1 MGSDSRVKRVTS
13 SSKLASE
20 KSLLAF
26 SLAMGVFFA
35 VLGVGWG
42 LAIQSGVILF
52 DGIYSGMSI
61 ILTMLS
67 IVAMQLLKQPDD
79 DTFQFGRMA
88 FEPLVVAFKSL
99 VIIAVCL
106 YGIVTSAI
114 AIQHGGEDNTD
125 ALGGIIYG
133 AVSISACLFSWYY
146 LKSRGDGM
154 PDLVQAESEQW
165 LMDTVLSA
173 AVMASFIASYLVAN
187 TGWAHLVPY
196 IDPAM
201 VVLGSCFFIRMPA
214 ARFVASVRELLL
226 AAPDNEIQQQLA
238 DQVDEVVRARGFADA
253 VVRSSKVGREL
264 AVDIAFIGRA
274 GSGPVELEE
283 LDRIRSEMEQRLSP
297 LGFKLWMNILFTLDR
312 RWA

>member
-1 MGSDSRVKRVTS
+1 MKTS
-13 SSKLASE
+13 N
-20 KSLLAF
+20 KSAGEAYLLAF
-26 SLAMGVFFA
+26 SLGMGVFFA
-35 VLGVGWG
+35 VLGIGWG
-42 LAIQSGVILF
+42 LTIQSGVVLF
-52 DGIYSGMSI
+52 DGIYSGLSI

-67 IVAMQLLKQPDD
+67 ILAMRLLQQPDD

-88 FEPLVVAFKSL
+88 LEPLVVAFKSL

-106 YGIVTSAI
+106 YGIVTAAI
-114 AIQHGGEDNTD
+114 SILHGGDASTD
-125 ALGGIIYG
+125 ALGGMLYG
-133 AVSISACLFSWYY
+133 VVSISACLFSWYY
-146 LKSRGDGM
+146 LKRRGKGM

-173 AVMASFIASYLVAN
+173 AVMASFIASYLV
-187 TGWAHLVPY
+187 TDTRWAYLVPY

-201 VVLGSCFFIRMPA
+201 VVLGSGFFIRMPA
-214 ARFVASVRELLL
+214 ARFVASIREVLL
-226 AAPDNEIQQQLA
+226 AAPDDEIQQQLA
-238 DQVDEVVRARGFADA
+238 DQVDAVVRARGFANA

-283 LDRIRSEMEQRLSP
+283 LDRIREEVERRLAT
-297 LGFKLWMNILFTLDR
+297 LGFKLWLNILFTLDR